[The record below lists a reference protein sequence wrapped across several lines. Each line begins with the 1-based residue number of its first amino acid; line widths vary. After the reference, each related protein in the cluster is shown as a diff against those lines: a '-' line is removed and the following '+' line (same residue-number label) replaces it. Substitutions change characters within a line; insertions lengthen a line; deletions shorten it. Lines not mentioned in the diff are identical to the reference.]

1 MSLSLQ
7 LVTQPLCMGEFGQ
20 IIKLPTASCHIPEKM
35 HVFSLNTLRRKYNMP
50 QLTTKLRG
58 VMVYDPGKDTNVD
71 RYPQFQEGLN

>member
-1 MSLSLQ
+1 
-7 LVTQPLCMGEFGQ
+7 
-20 IIKLPTASCHIPEKM
+20 
-35 HVFSLNTLRRKYNMP
+35 MP